1 MQIARELGDDELEE
15 RLHAFIA
22 NPYGSLGN
30 HEQASHHIDAAFEI
44 AARRGRPPPAIVF
57 YRLGLIQHQRGR
69 EADALATLDRCREL
83 ALVERDERALVFERV
98 VRSWAL
104 GALGRYGE
112 ALAALDDIGTIG
124 RGEEAVVHGRV
135 PNTRASML
143 FDLGLVEMALDAD
156 EESLEITRG
165 ASGAGVAEPQIQTL
179 LNLATDHLHL
189 GSPDQA
195 ATRLEEAQD
204 LFVDAEYA
212 RFRYENR
219 YHWVRGLL
227 HLDAGDLDAALAAA
241 AEVGAMA
248 DRYDAPKYDVRAR
261 LLRGL
266 ALARRPAERS
276 AAVTELREAARRAE
290 EYGFAAL
297 AEQAHRRAGELASS
311 GKQVRLA
318 DQWRA
323 RIVAS
328 VDGPLRERLR

>member
-1 MQIARELGDDELEE
+1 M
-15 RLHAFIA
+15 
-22 NPYGSLGN
+22 
-30 HEQASHHIDAAFEI
+30 
-44 AARRGRPPPAIVF
+44 
-57 YRLGLIQHQRGR
+57 
-69 EADALATLDRCREL
+69 
-83 ALVERDERALVFERV
+83 FERV

-112 ALAALDDIGTIG
+112 ALAALDDVGTIG
-124 RGEEAVVHGRV
+124 RGEEAVVHGRI

-189 GSPDQA
+189 GRPDQA
-195 ATRLEEAQD
+195 AARLEEAEA
-204 LFVDAEYA
+204 LFADAEYA

-227 HLDAGDLDAALAAA
+227 HLDAGDPDAALAAA
-241 AEVGAMA
+241 ADVAAMA
-248 DRYDAPKYDVRAR
+248 DRYHAPKYDVRAR

-290 EYGFAAL
+290 RYGFAAL
-297 AEQAHRRAGELASS
+297 AEQAHRRAGELVPSA
-311 GKQVRLA
+311 KHARLA
-318 DQWRA
+318 DRWRA
-323 RIVAS
+323 RIIGS
-328 VDGPLRERLR
+328 VEGPLRERLG